1 MNGFAR
7 LCVADKYKKLAG
19 LHRQA
24 LEESATRRVV
34 TIDVG
39 ADEIAILSY
48 IVRASELLLTRPS
61 LLIARH
67 FFCIPKLVIW
77 YEALLRMGQQGTK
90 ALQKSTHNLQ
100 EILSEQVAF
109 PH

>member
-7 LCVADKYKKLAG
+7 LRVADENKKLAG
-19 LHRQA
+19 LHGQA
-24 LEESATRRVV
+24 LKEPATRRIS
-34 TIDVG
+34 TIDMS
-39 ADEIAILSY
+39 ANEIAILSY
-48 IVRASELLLTRPS
+48 IVRASELLLTRSS

-67 FFCIPKLVIW
+67 LFCISELVIW
-77 YEALLRMGQQGTK
+77 YETLPGMGQRVTLALLE
-90 ALQKSTHNLQ
+90 STHNLQ

>member
-7 LCVADKYKKLAG
+7 LRVADEYEKLAG
-19 LHRQA
+19 LHGQA
-24 LEESATRRVV
+24 LKESATRRVF
-34 TIDVG
+34 TIDMG
-39 ADEIAILSY
+39 ANEIAILSY
-48 IVRASELLLTRPS
+48 IVRASELLLTRSS

-67 FFCIPKLVIW
+67 FFCISELVIW
-77 YEALLRMGQQGTK
+77 YEALSGMGQQGTQ

-100 EILSEQVAF
+100 EILSEKVAF

>member
-7 LCVADKYKKLAG
+7 LRVTDEYKKLAG
-19 LHRQA
+19 LHGQA
-24 LEESATRRVV
+24 LKESTTCRVF

-39 ADEIAILSY
+39 ANEIAVFSN
-48 IVRASELLLTRPS
+48 VVGTSELLLARSS

-67 FFCIPKLVIW
+67 FFCISKLVIW
-77 YEALLRMGQQGTK
+77 NEALPGTGQQGTQ
-90 ALQKSTHNLQ
+90 ALQNLTHNLQ
-100 EILSEQVAF
+100 EILSEKVAF

>member
-7 LCVADKYKKLAG
+7 FRVADEYKKLAG
-19 LHRQA
+19 LHGQA
-24 LEESATRRVV
+24 LEEPATRRVF

-39 ADEIAILSY
+39 ANVIAIFSY
-48 IVRASELLLTRPS
+48 IVRASELLLARSS

-67 FFCIPKLVIW
+67 FFCISKLIIW
-77 YEALLRMGQQGTK
+77 YEPLPGIGQQGTQ
-90 ALQKSTHNLQ
+90 ALQESTHNLQ
-100 EILSEQVAF
+100 EILSEKVAF